1 MSGKARKNARHI
13 YSNCRPQLNHAGRP
27 DRFPGHP
34 ANVYVRADLLTDA
47 VHRFF
52 ATRLLGPDRHVHL
65 LADLESGGPVQTP
78 DSRTAQRDALRRA
91 VTDIDQREERLLRAL
106 ETQDDPDGLLTDR
119 VRTRLAELQRQRRA
133 LDDQMRELDALP
145 EPEAP
150 QDPSLL
156 DQLPC

>member
-65 LADLESGGPVQTP
+65 LADLESGGPF
-78 DSRTAQRDALRRA
+78 
-91 VTDIDQREERLLRAL
+91 RLLTAGPHNATRCAARSPTL
-106 ETQDDPDGLLTDR
+106 ISAKNDFSAR
-119 VRTRLAELQRQRRA
+119 WRHRTTPTA
-133 LDDQMRELDALP
+133 
-145 EPEAP
+145 
-150 QDPSLL
+150 
-156 DQLPC
+156 C